1 MKTTVEIPDALAE
14 DIRKLA
20 AREGTTVK
28 VLIEQGLRKVLAER
42 RQRNGTFRLRKAT
55 FKGNGLQ
62 PGVAGVSWERI
73 REMAYEA
80 RGA

>member
-14 DIRKLA
+14 EIRKLA

-42 RQRNGTFRLRKAT
+42 RQRHGAFRLRKTT

-62 PGVAGVSWERI
+62 PGVAGASWERI

>member
-1 MKTTVEIPDALAE
+1 M
-14 DIRKLA
+14 
-20 AREGTTVK
+20 K

-42 RQRNGTFRLRKAT
+42 RQRHGAFRLRKTT

-62 PGVAGVSWERI
+62 PGVAGASWERI